1 MSSCA
6 LCCFLCHEMVHF
18 TDKNPTDFSNH
29 MASKHK
35 AFFDMELSLAVS
47 LMDEKEKQIVIQIV
61 WSNYVEEALDI
72 SSGALCCFLCHEM
85 VHFPDKNITD
95 FSNHM
100 AIKHKAIL
108 NMELSLAASLM
119 NEQEKQTVLQIIWKN
134 YVEDKKGE
142 IKKYKAEKQIKQ
154 TKYITVNEETRLD
167 DNNVIAKDKNQMVN
181 PFEEEAPYNSFY
193 VDTSIKQTSTDQQ
206 DGSIMVSFKDNL
218 ENISKPI
225 AMDLVEVPKERKG
238 STLNMPT
245 IDSLNKERENKFKC
259 EQCYLKLSTTGSLR
273 KHRLAIHEGVKFV
286 CEECE
291 KWFSTKTNLTRHNN
305 VFHPISK
312 LTTFNC
318 KECFKSFNQKSNLKM
333 HMGVHAKVR
342 AHICSVCE
350 FGFTTKYHLRR
361 HYYKQHSSRSAKY
374 VYQGTQLENL
384 EDTLHSRRD
393 NYC

>member
-47 LMDEKEKQIVIQIV
+47 LMDEKEKQIVKQIV

-72 SSGALCCFLCHEM
+72 SSGVLCCFLCHEI
-85 VHFPDKNITD
+85 VHFPDKNTTD

-100 AIKHKAIL
+100 ATKHKAIL

-134 YVEDKKGE
+134 YVEDKKAE

-154 TKYITVNEETRLD
+154 TKYTTVNEETRVD
-167 DNNVIAKDKNQMVN
+167 DSKMIAEDEDQIFNAIKEGASYKSVY
-181 PFEEEAPYNSFY
+181 A
-193 VDTSIKQTSTDQQ
+193 DTSVKQTSTGKQ
-206 DGSIMVSFKDNL
+206 DGSIIISFKDNL
-218 ENISKPI
+218 EDISKAI
-225 AMDLVEVPKERKG
+225 TMDLVEVPKESKE
-238 STLNMPT
+238 STLNMSAK
-245 IDSLNKERENKFKC
+245 DSLDKERENKFNC
-259 EQCYLKLSTTGSLR
+259 EQCYLKLSTSGSLR
-273 KHRLAIHEGVKFV
+273 KHILAVHEGVKFV

-291 KWFSTKTNLTRHNN
+291 KWFSTKTNLGRHNR

-318 KECFKSFNQKSNLKM
+318 EQCFKSFNQKSNLKM
-333 HMGVHAKVR
+333 HMGVHTKVK
-342 AHICSVCE
+342 AFICPVCE
-350 FGFTTKYHLRR
+350 IAFTTTYHQRR
-361 HYYKQHSSRSAKY
+361 HYSKQHSSRSAKY
-374 VYQGTQLENL
+374 VYQSTLLENL
-384 EDTLHSRRD
+384 EDTLHSSRESF
-393 NYC
+393 C